1 MSDKTSIET
10 TRNATKDPGSIKRV
24 LLHLRQPRDSHAT
37 VDVLSLVEK
46 CESRHHR
53 AQFNDVHECRL
64 HRYDVGALRKGG
76 FDMTAVDDLDVV
88 IEQYHRA
95 AADFIK
101 GDPEPYKRLFSQRND
116 VTLGNPF
123 GPVGRGWKDVAGIM
137 DRAASQYTDGEI
149 TRFENIAKYTT
160 PELAYI
166 VEVERFRT
174 KIAGREALSPVAL
187 RTTSIFRR
195 EDGTWKIVH
204 RHADSITTARPAESV
219 IQIQ

>member
-1 MSDKTSIET
+1 
-10 TRNATKDPGSIKRV
+10 
-24 LLHLRQPRDSHAT
+24 
-37 VDVLSLVEK
+37 
-46 CESRHHR
+46 
-53 AQFNDVHECRL
+53 
-64 HRYDVGALRKGG
+64 
-76 FDMTAVDDLDVV
+76 MTAVDDLDVV

-101 GDPEPYKRLFSQRND
+101 GNPEPYKQLFSQRND

-123 GPVGRGWKDVAGIM
+123 GPVGRGWTDVAGIL

-149 TRFENIAKYTT
+149 TRFENIAKYAT

-174 KIAGREALSPVAL
+174 KIAGREALFPVAL

-219 IQIQ
+219 IQTQ